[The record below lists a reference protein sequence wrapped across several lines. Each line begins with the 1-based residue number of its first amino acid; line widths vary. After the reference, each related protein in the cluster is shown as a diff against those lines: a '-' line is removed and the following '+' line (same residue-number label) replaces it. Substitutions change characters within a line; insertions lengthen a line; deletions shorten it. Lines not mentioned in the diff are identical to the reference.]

1 MWLVNDS
8 INYIVEMCFPL
19 RAYKF
24 SYWLTRLGTGES
36 EVIHEKTNLEVCFFE
51 GDCVLCAVYFS
62 LRFEQGYCY
71 FGTKCTFAHGRE
83 ELEAWCEFDKHQAQ
97 NLAQLEE
104 KRLLT
109 ESFSEKV
116 RQRIQKEN
124 RGVVSR
130 I

>member
-1 MWLVNDS
+1 
-8 INYIVEMCFPL
+8 MCF
-19 RAYKF
+19 
-24 SYWLTRLGTGES
+24 
-36 EVIHEKTNLEVCFFE
+36 IE
-51 GDCVLCAVYFS
+51 GDCLLCAVYFS

-83 ELEAWCEFDKHQAQ
+83 ELEAWCELYKHQAQ

-104 KRLLT
+104 KQLWT

-116 RQRIQKEN
+116 RQRIQKEG
-124 RGVVSR
+124 RDVVSG